1 LFALRP
7 SNQHFVA
14 LIDARKRIARHQ
26 HLLKYLAI
34 GALAASIDA
43 GLFLVLYNSVG
54 TSALVAHSISVPIAV
69 LFSFTVNAR
78 HNFHTSDYIMLR
90 LLSFVAVCVIGYLTG
105 LGMIRL
111 NESIGLGANI
121 GKMASLPAVFLI
133 QYTLNSRIT
142 FRKAGIVR
150 SE

>member
-1 LFALRP
+1 
-7 SNQHFVA
+7 
-14 LIDARKRIARHQ
+14 
-26 HLLKYLAI
+26 
-34 GALAASIDA
+34 
-43 GLFLVLYNSVG
+43 
-54 TSALVAHSISVPIAV
+54 V

>member
-14 LIDARKRIARHQ
+14 LEDARRRIAQHQ

-34 GALAASIDA
+34 GTLAASIDA
-43 GLFLVLYNSVG
+43 GLFLVLYNWG
-54 TSALVAHSISVPIAV
+54 ATSALVAHSMSVPTAV

-78 HNFHTSDYIMLR
+78 HNFHTNDYVMLR
-90 LLSFVAVCVIGYLTG
+90 FLSFVVVCVIGYLTG

-111 NESIGLGANI
+111 NESLGLGANI

-142 FRKAGIVR
+142 FRKAEVVR